1 MLLFVERVKSENNLQ
16 GKTNA
21 NLIRCLHDRQRQGD
35 NYMRLSSLF
44 MRFNKEFVFGELQWV
59 NIECSI
65 HVDCPDS
72 TFAYGPSIGAVLL
85 WNLEEQEIEVVVDL
99 ALSSLLFHD
108 SSLLNLVHLQ
118 HLPQAR
124 LVLQLEIGYV
134 VDQTVCMY
142 RRSAW
147 DCEMWKL

>member
-1 MLLFVERVKSENNLQ
+1 M
-16 GKTNA
+16 
-21 NLIRCLHDRQRQGD
+21 
-35 NYMRLSSLF
+35 
-44 MRFNKEFVFGELQWV
+44 
-59 NIECSI
+59 CSI

-124 LVLQLEIGYV
+124 LVLQLKIGYV
-134 VDQTVCMY
+134 VDQTVCIY